1 MLALTA
7 IDRELSYIGSND
19 GDNPMS
25 VNSTSYPPG
34 MVSGLSGAFA
44 LCLFKNIKS
53 AVVGSIMGNHAPES
67 RRARKA

>member
-34 MVSGLSGAFA
+34 MVPAYPAPLRYAF
-44 LCLFKNIKS
+44 LKILNL
-53 AVVGSIMGNHAPES
+53 
-67 RRARKA
+67 RL